1 MKKLLLLLCFLST
14 SGTGQAYAS
23 ALAQSSPSYFDRAP
37 ELLGA
42 ETTFTETGFMRPTY
56 FYYIKVPTGIGK
68 GIQRIEIRQEEGGE
82 PIDYNPTAITVMG
95 TTHIPVQAQLQDRLL
110 VLNFPTPV
118 AGGQTLTIAIS
129 PYQNPLLA
137 GIYQFKVTAFPSG
150 AVSRLC
156 PLPLRSSFRLRLWGK
171 FMS

>member
-95 TTHIPVQAQLQDRLL
+95 TTNIPVQAQLQDRLL

-129 PYQNPLLA
+129 PYQNPLLS
-137 GIYQFKVTAFPSG
+137 GIYQFKVTAFPPG
-150 AVSRLC
+150 ASARGQYLGYARFHFDR
-156 PLPLRSSFRLRLWGK
+156 PLD
-171 FMS
+171 